1 MTIKLIA
8 TLIRLGLM
16 LMVAGFIPAA
26 FAEDALKHDPFA
38 RPLLTATLP
47 ANPESA
53 DTNAE
58 AEAPWEPTLT
68 AVMVA
73 GKHSLVNI
81 DGVIIKLG
89 EEKDGYRLIQ
99 VKDHEAVFKKGNKRI
114 VLDMEMSDLQKNK
127 ERGGE

>member
-1 MTIKLIA
+1 MIA
-8 TLIRLGLM
+8 TLVRIGLT
-16 LMVAGFIPAA
+16 LTVAGFIPAA

-38 RPLLTATLP
+38 RPLLTAAFPVNT
-47 ANPESA
+47 ESA

-58 AEAPWEPTLT
+58 VETPWNPTLT

-114 VLDMEMSDLQKNK
+114 VLDMEMSDLQKNN
-127 ERGGE
+127 ERGSK